1 MFGQDVDERHQDVSG
16 NATHGGAYP
25 PGGHG
30 LEDEDLSPAVEH
42 ATRHAGA
49 DADPSLFT
57 TILGALS
64 QKRQS
69 LKDED
74 VDEEDAVKQHK
85 KHYQDADEN
94 ETDGKSIGAAAAMQA
109 LKRFTSGGS
118 DGSGNSQVRS

>member
-1 MFGQDVDERHQDVSG
+1 MPNFRESG
-16 NATHGGAYP
+16 ISNPPVRATATHGGAYP

-30 LEDEDLSPAVEH
+30 LEDEDLSPAAEH
-42 ATRHAGA
+42 ATRHAGS

-74 VDEEDAVKQHK
+74 VDEE
-85 KHYQDADEN
+85 
-94 ETDGKSIGAAAAMQA
+94 GAYLLTYLFDPLGILLLRPPSARPSRQEARLTPGEQ
-109 LKRFTSGGS
+109 TP
-118 DGSGNSQVRS
+118 

>member
-1 MFGQDVDERHQDVSG
+1 MPKFRESG
-16 NATHGGAYP
+16 ISDRDLAVPLATATHGGAYP

-30 LEDEDLSPAVEH
+30 LEDEDLTPAAEH

-64 QKRQS
+64 QKRQA

-74 VDEEDAVKQHK
+74 VDEE
-85 KHYQDADEN
+85 
-94 ETDGKSIGAAAAMQA
+94 GA
-109 LKRFTSGGS
+109 
-118 DGSGNSQVRS
+118 